1 MNARIERTIALCA
14 TTAALICAAAC
25 NSSNDVTAPPASSG
39 GTSNLVVSAANPAD
53 GNATLTDAATL
64 TVNSGGSG
72 FDELD
77 LSTTVGGIGHE
88 VVVTWD
94 TSTHAINSAQ
104 HVWGS
109 GAVTS
114 GFTQCVA
121 GTNTCDGAKIALD
134 FAGHKVTFT
143 GLPLADAFSGTA
155 SCTLTGTMGW

>member
-1 MNARIERTIALCA
+1 MA
-14 TTAALICAAAC
+14 AALLCVAAC
-25 NSSNDVTAPPASSG
+25 NSSNDVTAPPAGGS

-53 GNATLTDAATL
+53 GNSTLTDAATL

-77 LSTTVGGIGHE
+77 LSTSVGGVGHE

-94 TSTHAINSAQ
+94 TGTHAINSAQ

-121 GTNTCDGAKIALD
+121 GSSPCDLGKIALD

-143 GLPLADAFSGTA
+143 GLPLLDAFGGST
-155 SCTLTGTMGW
+155 SCTLTGTMAW